1 MARTHTVV
9 SGDRLTR
16 LSTRFYGTDSKT
28 NLIVEANP
36 QLAGR
41 PISAENL
48 PTIFPGDS
56 LIIPDETENIVNVT
70 QKNEVPDTIEVD
82 DDSQVTILTDGKQF
96 SFFSSY
102 SITENIDS
110 LDSFEFGGPFDE
122 KQQVYRDA
130 FRPLSYNQCAVYYG
144 QDLIFNGVM
153 IAPASESNIDS
164 KTLSVVGYS
173 RCGVLNDCPMPIS
186 KYPIEFLN
194 QNIEQISKSMAS
206 PFGIPVEFQIDPGN
220 PFEKVAPEPE
230 QKVLSFLSPLFQ
242 QRGILLTNNPQGEL
256 LGWKANIDGVP
267 VASIKEGELPYIS
280 CKPAFDPQNY
290 YSHITGLSPT
300 EDEKPAEKFTV
311 ENPFLVDRGVIRPFT
326 YTVEDG
332 KDTDLQASVE
342 AKVGRMFGNSGAYI
356 LTVVG
361 HRDQN
366 GDKWKKNTL
375 ITLLAP
381 GGMVYR
387 ETIFVIRKA
396 STTRDAESGD
406 TTVMNIVLPEA
417 YTGNIPEVVPWE
429 E

>member
-1 MARTHTVV
+1 MSRTHTVI

-16 LSTRFYGTDSKT
+16 LSTRFYGADSKT

-41 PISAENL
+41 KISAENL
-48 PTIFPGDS
+48 PTINPGDV
-56 LIIPDETENIVNVT
+56 LIIPDESSNIVNVT
-70 QKNEVPDTIEVD
+70 QKNEVPDTITVP
-82 DDSQVTILTDGKQF
+82 DDSMVTVLVDGKQF

-102 SITENIDS
+102 SIVENIDS

-122 KQQVYRDA
+122 TQKVYRDA
-130 FRPLSYNQCAVYYG
+130 FRPLSYNPCAVYYG
-144 QDLIFNGVM
+144 GKLIFNGVM

-164 KTLSVVGYS
+164 KVLSVVGYP

-186 KYPIEFLN
+186 RYPVEFLS
-194 QNIEQISKSMAS
+194 QNIEEISKSMAS
-206 PFGIPVEFQIDPGN
+206 SFGIPVEFQADPGN
-220 PFEKVAPEPE
+220 PFEKVAPEGE
-230 QKVLSFLSPLFQ
+230 QKVLSFLTPLFK
-242 QRGILLTNNPQGEL
+242 QRGILLTNNPQGGL
-256 LGWKANIDGVP
+256 LGWTANTGGKI
-267 VASIKEGELPYIS
+267 VASVKEGELPFIS

-300 EDEKPAEKFTV
+300 TEDKDAESFTV
-311 ENPFLVDRGVIRPFT
+311 ENKFLVSRGVIRPFT
-326 YTVEDG
+326 YTVSDG
-332 KDTDLQASVE
+332 KDADLSASVN

-366 GDKWKKNTL
+366 GDKWRKNTL

-381 GGMVYR
+381 GGMIYR
-387 ETIFVIRKA
+387 ETIFVIRKI
-396 STTRDAESGD
+396 SITRDAESGD
-406 TTVMNIVLPEA
+406 TTVLNLVLPEA
-417 YTGNIPEVVPWE
+417 FTGEIPEVVPWE